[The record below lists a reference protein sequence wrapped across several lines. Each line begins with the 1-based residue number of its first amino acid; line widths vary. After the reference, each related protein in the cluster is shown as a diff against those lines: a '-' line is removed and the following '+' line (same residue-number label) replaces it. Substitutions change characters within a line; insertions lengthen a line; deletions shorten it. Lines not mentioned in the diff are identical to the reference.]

1 MTDAAQGMTVPAS
14 WHSHIYFD
22 ASSHDR
28 AIAVLDAM
36 RAHFPAEAGIVYGR
50 WHHQPVGPHPDFS
63 IQLAYPHARFGDVM
77 AWLAQNRDGLTVFS
91 HPNTG
96 DSDAAQLRDHR
107 DHSVWM
113 GAVRPLKLS
122 RFGGCDQGQT

>member
-28 AIAVLDAM
+28 AIAVMDAM

-63 IQLAYPHARFGDVM
+63 IQLAYPHAQFGDVM

-96 DSDAAQLRDHR
+96 DSDAAQLRDNR
-107 DHSVWM
+107 DHAVWM
-113 GAVRPLKLS
+113 GAVRPLKIS
-122 RFGGCDQGQT
+122 RLGGCDQGQT

>member
-1 MTDAAQGMTVPAS
+1 MGAGITSQLGRTLISASS
-14 WHSHIYFD
+14 WHI
-22 ASSHDR
+22 R
-28 AIAVLDAM
+28 M
-36 RAHFPAEAGIVYGR
+36 R
-50 WHHQPVGPHPDFS
+50 
-63 IQLAYPHARFGDVM
+63 RFGDVM

-107 DHSVWM
+107 DHAVWM